1 MSSEELAFELV
12 YERSDEA
19 TRIVMDLRRRGYSNT
34 EIADITGTGIKRIQL
49 LLTSISEEYEAA
61 VAMAETTCWNTQE
74 KELFLKLIIAN
85 RTTYE
90 DVDLAGGGL
99 SDDPDALA
107 RVAAFREAWFRV
119 GTSTEPA
126 DRPRTEAAI
135 ARVYAVLGTS
145 RPRFVWCDSPMA
157 AQLLMYVSWG
167 RRSRRRSEL
176 WSSMPPALRDALGG
190 TWPLPSLGV
199 WMGDALGAS
208 MAMLVYALQAAK
220 RDWLTIALK
229 KTVPSLE
236 ARGLMAIATAS
247 PRWGSRRARDLVEP
261 ALQHALLVSRQG
273 SKIDDRTTSRRS
285 WQGTHW
291 VEVFLFNR
299 DLLGI
304 SCAPFLSERLDLWV
318 DLARSCMWWWPYRNI
333 CVLSERPAEV
343 HSPDG
348 QHLHNDAGP
357 AIRFRDGWC
366 VWAINGVP
374 VDEEIVL
381 HPETQSLRKIRG
393 EQNAEVKRIRI
404 ERYGWDRYLA
414 GVRAVVIDR
423 SRNDIEATAET
434 LMRGPDGETVLV
446 CACPSTARVYALP
459 VPSGV
464 RTCTAAQAWLSGGLA
479 GRIINGA

>member
-49 LLTSISEEYEAA
+49 LLKSISEEYEAA

-167 RRSRRRSEL
+167 APIPAAERALEFDAARTPRCTGRYVAASVVGSLDGGRIGGLDGHAGLRAAGRQERLADNRSEKDCAESGGA
-176 WSSMPPALRDALGG
+176 WSD
-190 TWPLPSLGV
+190 
-199 WMGDALGAS
+199 GDCNC
-208 MAMLVYALQAAK
+208 
-220 RDWLTIALK
+220 
-229 KTVPSLE
+229 
-236 ARGLMAIATAS
+236 
-247 PRWGSRRARDLVEP
+247 EP
-261 ALQHALLVSRQG
+261 AMG
-273 SKIDDRTTSRRS
+273 
-285 WQGTHW
+285 
-291 VEVFLFNR
+291 
-299 DLLGI
+299 
-304 SCAPFLSERLDLWV
+304 LS
-318 DLARSCMWWWPYRNI
+318 A
-333 CVLSERPAEV
+333 
-343 HSPDG
+343 
-348 QHLHNDAGP
+348 
-357 AIRFRDGWC
+357 
-366 VWAINGVP
+366 
-374 VDEEIVL
+374 
-381 HPETQSLRKIRG
+381 
-393 EQNAEVKRIRI
+393 
-404 ERYGWDRYLA
+404 
-414 GVRAVVIDR
+414 
-423 SRNDIEATAET
+423 
-434 LMRGPDGETVLV
+434 
-446 CACPSTARVYALP
+446 ST
-459 VPSGV
+459 
-464 RTCTAAQAWLSGGLA
+464 
-479 GRIINGA
+479 